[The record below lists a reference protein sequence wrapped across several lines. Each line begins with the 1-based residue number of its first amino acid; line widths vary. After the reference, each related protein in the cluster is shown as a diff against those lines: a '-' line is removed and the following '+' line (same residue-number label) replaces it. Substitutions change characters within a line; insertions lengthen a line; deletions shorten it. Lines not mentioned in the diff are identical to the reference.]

1 MTTLTVC
8 IATMRR
14 FAYLQHSLP
23 LYLAMPCIAKVI
35 VCDETGEDVR
45 AIKTKPWSADPK
57 LELHVNE
64 RRLGALGN
72 KDKCVSLAQG
82 WVALIDSDNFA
93 PYETYFKPWV
103 DYMLRWSYEQIRH
116 VIFMPA
122 KSSTPEGA
130 PVERHIDFSKFEQ
143 LDMTNVGTAVQRFQS
158 AFALLNNGNF
168 IVHADVYNVPFTNPK
183 LAQIA
188 KEHAMTPW
196 DAALKML
203 QLLKRGNVLGV
214 MPFMSYEH
222 AVHGDSLF
230 AKDGETKDSRLCF
243 GKLYSFCLEGEKEA
257 AQQGRY
263 KQTRLPPFP
272 AKREDG

>member
-23 LYLAMPCIAKVI
+23 LYLTMPCIDKVI

-45 AIKTKPWSADPK
+45 AIKKEPWSTDPK
-57 LELHVNE
+57 LELHVNKQ
-64 RRLGALGN
+64 RLGALAN
-72 KDKCVSLAQG
+72 KAKCVSLAQG

-93 PYETYFKPWV
+93 PYEMYFKPWV

-130 PVERHIDFSKFEQ
+130 PVERHIDLSKFEQ
-143 LDMTNVGTAVQRFQS
+143 LDMTNVGTAVHRFNS
-158 AFALLNNGNF
+158 AFSLLNNGNF

-188 KEHAMTPW
+188 KDNPFTPW
-196 DAALKML
+196 DAALKVL

-230 AKDGETKDSRLCF
+230 AQEGDTRESKICLDRLY
-243 GKLYSFCLEGEKEA
+243 LFCLKEETA
-257 AQQGRY
+257 TTQQGRY